1 MKIYL
6 PQGASRILSALK
18 QNGFEAHI
26 VGGCVRDML
35 LGQTPHDYDICT
47 SALPEQVLKC
57 FSKNKTLSVGLKH
70 GTITVLDNNIPYEVT
85 TYRTD
90 GTYTD
95 GRHPDSVRF
104 VHSLQEDLSRRDFT
118 VNAMAYSPDNGLSDF
133 FGGRDDLQNKII
145 RCVGNPDLR
154 FHEDALRIL
163 RALRFSSVL
172 GFEIEESTARAIHE
186 NKNLLEHISPERIR
200 DELLKLLCGK
210 NCKSILLEYFDVLS
224 VFIPEILPCVGFE
237 QNNPHHCFDV
247 WTHTV
252 HAVECSPPD
261 PIIRLVMLLHD
272 LAKPLCHSIDNAGI
286 SHFKGHWVKGA
297 DMADDIL
304 HRLHFDNKTIQ
315 TAVLLI
321 RYHDERPKDKPA
333 VKKLLSKVG
342 KEYFSLLLEVKRA
355 DDMAKN
361 PRTICGQLSYIQ
373 GLSDCRDEIL
383 AAEDCLSLSDLAVN
397 GKDLIALG
405 ISPGREM
412 GKILDRLLDAVLNDK
427 VKNEKSALLAIVDSI
442 RKA

>member
-6 PQGASRILSALK
+6 PQGASRILAALK

-26 VGGCVRDML
+26 VGGCVRDTL

-57 FSKNKTLSVGLKH
+57 FPKNKTLSIGLKH
-70 GTITVLDNNIPYEVT
+70 GTITVLDNNVPYEVT

-95 GRHPDSVRF
+95 GRHPDNVSF
-104 VHSLQEDLSRRDFT
+104 VSSLEEDLSRRDFT
-118 VNAMAYSPDNGLSDF
+118 VNAMAYSPDKGLSDF

-145 RCVGNPDLR
+145 RCVGNPNQR
-154 FHEDALRIL
+154 FREDALRIL

-172 GFEIEESTARAIHE
+172 DFSVEENTARAIHE

-200 DELLKLLCGK
+200 EELLKLLCGK
-210 NCKSILLEYFDVLS
+210 NCKSVLLEYSDVLS
-224 VFIPEILPCVGFE
+224 VFLPEILPCVGFE

-252 HAVECSPPD
+252 HAVEEAPPD
-261 PIIRLVMLLHD
+261 PTLKLVMLLHD
-272 LAKPLCHSIDNAGI
+272 LAKPQCHSVDSAGI
-286 SHFKGHWVKGA
+286 SHFKGHWTKSAV
-297 DMADDIL
+297 MAEEIMQ
-304 HRLHFDNKTIQ
+304 RLRFDNKTIQ
-315 TAVLLI
+315 TVVLLI
-321 RYHDERPKDKPA
+321 RYHDERPKDKPS

-342 KEYFSLLLEVKRA
+342 KENFSLLLDVKRA

-361 PRTICGQLSYIQ
+361 PCTVCGQLAYIQ

-383 AAEDCLSLSDLAVN
+383 AADDCLSLKDLEIN

-405 ISPGREM
+405 IPPGREM
-412 GKILDRLLDAVLNDK
+412 GKILNGLLDAVLNDK
-427 VKNEKSALLAIVDSI
+427 IKNEKSALLAAVDSM